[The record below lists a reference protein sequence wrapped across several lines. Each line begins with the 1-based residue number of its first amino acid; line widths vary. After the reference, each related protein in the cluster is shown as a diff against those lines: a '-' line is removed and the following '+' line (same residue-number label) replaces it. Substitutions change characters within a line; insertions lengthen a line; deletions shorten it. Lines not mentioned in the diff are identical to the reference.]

1 MTEEKELLR
10 GLFFCMLK
18 TPGFTGEFPRA
29 SSYEE
34 SVT

>member
-1 MTEEKELLR
+1 MREAAEAAS
-10 GLFFCMLK
+10 FCMLK